1 MGNRTNDLSM
11 RQTTFPQMMTYNVAT
26 VCVSSMEIIEM
37 LLGGHHPWIQ
47 IKADPGIPIVYTGS
61 MTVDLILLLP
71 CRWLP
76 INRLAADGG
85 GSFRCDTGRD
95 SEIAPLARMVCHQP

>member
-1 MGNRTNDLSM
+1 M

-47 IKADPGIPIVYTGS
+47 SIGS